1 MKRFVMLSAVLC
13 LFFAPAGSAR
23 ADVCNLDVNPAAT
36 LLLPYFE
43 VDLANPAGVNTLFSV
58 NNSQAAAV
66 LANVTVWSDLSVA
79 IFNFNVYLTG
89 FDMEMLDLRDIIVN
103 GNLPQTASA
112 GQDPL
117 DVISPWGDLSQD
129 INFSSCDG
137 YLPPPAPSALFLDHI
152 QDSLSGLPS
161 ALLGGNC
168 TGRNISDSIARGY
181 ITVDA
186 VTACGIGM
194 PGDSGYFDS
203 TWDFNVLFG
212 DFVITHPGKRNG
224 AGLPLVHI
232 EADPSNPETS
242 TAGQYTFYG
251 RYAGWT
257 GADHREP
264 LATLFGAR
272 YVTGDSDLIV
282 WRDSKN
288 VQGPFACPARNGR
301 PAWFQLGQAG
311 IVVFDEEENVTV
323 LNGTPFP
330 AEAQRTAVGGSRLP
344 VPFNAGWLFL
354 DLSVINP
361 VPGAGPYPDDPKIFQ
376 AWVGVILHGDLGR
389 IASGF
394 DAVRFD
400 SACKDVHEDVTRY
413 FYDNLP

>member
-1 MKRFVMLSAVLC
+1 VKRFVVSALLC
-13 LFFAPAGSAR
+13 FVGLAGSAR

-43 VDLANPAGVNTLFSV
+43 VDLANPAGVNTLFTV
-58 NNSQAAAV
+58 NNSGPAAV
-66 LANVTVWSDLSVA
+66 LTNVTVWSDLSVP

-89 FDMEMLDLRDIIVN
+89 YDMEMLDLRDIIVN
-103 GNLPQTASA
+103 GNLPQTASS

-117 DVISPWGDLSQD
+117 DVISHKGTLSQD
-129 INFSSCDG
+129 INFSSCAG
-137 YLPPPAPSALFLDHI
+137 LLPPAPLSTSFLDHI

-161 ALLGGNC
+161 ALLGGQC
-168 TGRNISDSIARGY
+168 AGRNISDSIARGY

-186 VTACGIGM
+186 VTACGIGV
-194 PGDSGYFDS
+194 PSDPGYFDDA
-203 TWDFNVLFG
+203 WDANVLFG
-212 DFVITHPGKRNG
+212 DFAITNPGKRNG

-232 EADPSNPETS
+232 EASATNPETS

-251 RYAGWT
+251 RYVGWT

-272 YVTGDSDLIV
+272 YVTGDSDMIV

-288 VQGPFACPARNGR
+288 VQGPFNCPARNGR

-311 IVVFDEEENVTV
+311 IVVFDEQENVTV
-323 LNGTPFP
+323 LTGAPFP
-330 AEAQRTAVGGSRLP
+330 AEAQRTAIGGSRFP
-344 VPFNAGWLFL
+344 VPFNAGWAFL
-354 DLSVINP
+354 DLSVLSP
-361 VPGAGPYPDDPKIFQ
+361 VSGAGPYPADPKLFQ
-376 AWVGVILHGDLGR
+376 AWVGVIVHGDLGR
-389 IASGF
+389 IATGF
-394 DAVRFD
+394 DALRFD
-400 SACKDVHEDVTRY
+400 SACKEVHQDVTRY